1 MKKNLLL
8 VAIICMGLIFS
19 ACNNTININEADS
32 GEDGASASQAS
43 ENSEESSAEN
53 ENAPEAESST
63 AESPTS
69 EVVGSS
75 EADASS
81 TAETD
86 SSSKADVS
94 STAESDSSSETKPDS
109 TSESQAQ
116 SSSQP
121 ETSSERNVSIDFLR
135 RDYNL
140 GGTNDAVEVPIF
152 TMESGESE
160 VINRMNEYIEN
171 TVEIYTLD
179 IEEENTRMFDGN
191 GGVSV
196 MTYPFTSEKYLQV
209 VVRSHLYARMG
220 SSGVISSV
228 TYDIENNRYITL
240 NDAYILSGT
249 SEKEIIDYTNSLLQP
264 SGSELGQY
272 TSVHG
277 FMINEEGAEE
287 YIEFFVS
294 ATVFAEPAETQF
306 LYSYIPHDPASGQP
320 ILTQLDTAML
330 FPYGEYDELSE
341 PLEADNYFLMRA
353 NSAVNNFIS
362 YENRSGYGYSAV
374 GDVLI
379 QGNMCIE
386 ILATPDNAADEEM
399 RFAIDI
405 WDNLYKYVDVSGG
418 EDIPKYHWNNYYPQ

>member
-19 ACNNTININEADS
+19 ACNNTININEADN
-32 GEDGASASQAS
+32 EENEASTSQAS
-43 ENSEESSAEN
+43 ESSEESGAEN
-53 ENAPEAESST
+53 ENASEAESST
-63 AESPTS
+63 A
-69 EVVGSS
+69 GSQTS

-81 TAETD
+81 TAEAD
-86 SSSKADVS
+86 SSSKADS
-94 STAESDSSSETKPDS
+94 LSETKPDS
-109 TSESQAQ
+109 SSESQTQSSSQAE

-121 ETSSERNVSIDFLR
+121 ETSNERNVSIDFLR

-140 GGTNDAVEVPIF
+140 GGTSNAVEVPIF
-152 TMESGESE
+152 TLKSGESE
-160 VINRMNEYIEN
+160 VVNRINEYIEN

-191 GGVSV
+191 GGVSI
-196 MTYPFTSEKYLQV
+196 MTYPFTSEKYMQV

-240 NDAYILSGT
+240 NDAYTLSGT

-294 ATVFAEPAETQF
+294 ATVFAEPVEMQF
-306 LYSYIPHDPASGQP
+306 LYSYIPHDPASGEP

-341 PLEADNYFLMRA
+341 PLEADNYFLKRA

-362 YENRSGYGYSAV
+362 YENLSGYAYSAV